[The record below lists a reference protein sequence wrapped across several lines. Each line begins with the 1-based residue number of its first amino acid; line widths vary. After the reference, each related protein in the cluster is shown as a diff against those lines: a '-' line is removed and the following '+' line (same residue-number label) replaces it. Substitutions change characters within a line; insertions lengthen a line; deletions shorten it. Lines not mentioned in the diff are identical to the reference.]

1 MAAAPKH
8 TSIFPRVLF
17 FITYRC
23 LGSGLS
29 IPSFIQAYPVIHLV
43 MQNLQQHQKT
53 SFQGILRENLSVWDN
68 YSSRGGDK
76 SGNSFSSPTSVQFK
90 SLLTFT
96 GWACIWACRVVQLFY
111 KYSKLYK
118 NTLYVNIVQPG
129 LGSFCMMLRN
139 EYSNTFPQGK
149 WCSSSVLGLPC
160 RCGVWFEWGTRFTK
174 GFCHVTWGSNP
185 ISRVRWP
192 RFVAW
197 KPAGECQT
205 ARESALCG
213 CRAELPQQDARGKEV
228 PREIGMDLQ
237 HRHNQG
243 GEKWPQTGE

>member
-8 TSIFPRVLF
+8 TSIFPRVPF

-90 SLLTFT
+90 SLLTFA
-96 GWACIWACRVVQLFY
+96 GWACVWACCVVQPFYILSYIKIPSMWILSSQVWALFVCCWEM
-111 KYSKLYK
+111 
-118 NTLYVNIVQPG
+118 NTAIHFPSGNGAAPLCWVFLVGAECGLNGGRDSQKASVMLRGVQP
-129 LGSFCMMLRN
+129 
-139 EYSNTFPQGK
+139 
-149 WCSSSVLGLPC
+149 
-160 RCGVWFEWGTRFTK
+160 
-174 GFCHVTWGSNP
+174 H
-185 ISRVRWP
+185 
-192 RFVAW
+192 
-197 KPAGECQT
+197 
-205 ARESALCG
+205 
-213 CRAELPQQDARGKEV
+213 
-228 PREIGMDLQ
+228 
-237 HRHNQG
+237 
-243 GEKWPQTGE
+243 